1 MCRYLKTCKGS
12 REWRRRRS
20 RELLWHRGIEPR
32 GTSRR
37 ENQKL
42 LTAEIGE
49 RREGAAESTQ
59 AEKFVSL
66 RISGVS
72 LRALRSRRISVPN
85 QAIPAVDLRI

>member
-1 MCRYLKTCKGS
+1 MCRYLKTCKGP

-66 RISGVS
+66 RTLGFLCVLCGVEGSQS
-72 LRALRSRRISVPN
+72 LIKPFLPSI
-85 QAIPAVDLRI
+85 